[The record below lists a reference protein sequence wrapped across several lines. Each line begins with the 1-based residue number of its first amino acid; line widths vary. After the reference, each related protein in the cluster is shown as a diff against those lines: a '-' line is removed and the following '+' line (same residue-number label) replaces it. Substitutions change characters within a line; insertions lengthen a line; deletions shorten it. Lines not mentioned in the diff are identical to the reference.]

1 MRRPTTAGV
10 WLAGAALAL
19 TSTLALAAPESLLP
33 DTFDNPP
40 PAPAPTPPPRP
51 APAPGAAPAPSGP
64 SAPVVQ
70 PLPGT
75 ASPGGLDVEV
85 TLPENFPSLAELEAM
100 NPDEVDELL
109 GIKPKFDIPPAARR
123 AVREVGV
130 IGEGEGGFPA
140 GSLDDQPPQLIR
152 AALAANRGPLV
163 SRWGH
168 ILLRRALASRL
179 DAPRGMDPVAFAALR
194 ASLLNRLGE
203 GGTARALVQD
213 VDSANYNTALAN
225 AAFDAYLMTGD
236 VLGMC
241 PVARLKGTLRKDGEW
256 NMVRAI
262 CASYAGEARQAERE
276 LQRILYYGE
285 APRIDALLAQRYA
298 GAAGEGRRAV
308 NVEWNGVEELTPW
321 RFALSRALGVDLPAG
336 LRDDAGVRYDIGD
349 VLIPAVPL
357 QDRVA
362 AADRAAA
369 RGVISSAAMVDLYSQ
384 LWAEEIAGDERARAV
399 TLREAYVA
407 RDAAGRIAAMREL
420 WGDGTN
426 YGRQVLTAYA
436 AARLPVDEA
445 LVDDAPRL
453 VASMLAAGLDR
464 NAMRWGQAVPEGG
477 EAWALLALAQPDRRT
492 QVSSGAVQ
500 DFMDEDASADQR
512 KSRFLVAGLAGLGR
526 LEMDSASNLA
536 SRLGVDLN
544 RASAWSQRIDRAAEL
559 GNPTLV
565 ALLAG
570 LGMQGNGWD
579 KMTARHLFHIVRSLR
594 QVGLENEARMIAAEA
609 VARG

>member
-1 MRRPTTAGV
+1 MRRGV

-33 DTFDNPP
+33 DTFDD
-40 PAPAPTPPPRP
+40 PAPAPAPAPRP
-51 APAPGAAPAPSGP
+51 APAPGVAPAPSGP
-64 SAPVVQ
+64 STPVVQ
-70 PLPGT
+70 PLPG
-75 ASPGGLDVEV
+75 AQSPGSGLDVEV
-85 TLPENFPSLAELEAM
+85 TLPDDFPSLAELEAM
-100 NPDEVDELL
+100 DPDEVDELL

-123 AVREVGV
+123 AVREIGV
-130 IGEGEGGFPA
+130 IGEGEGGFPV

-203 GGTARALVQD
+203 GNAARALVQD
-213 VDSANYNTALAN
+213 VDSANYSTALAN

-241 PVARLKGTLRKDGEW
+241 PVARLKSTLREDGEW

-308 NVEWNGVEELTPW
+308 NVEWNDVDELTPW
-321 RFALSRALGVDLPAG
+321 RFALSRALGVELPAG
-336 LRDDAGVRYDIGD
+336 LRDGAGIRYDIGD

-357 QDRVA
+357 QERVA

-407 RDAAGRIAAMREL
+407 QDAAARLAAMREL
-420 WGDGTN
+420 WGDGTD

-445 LVDDAPRL
+445 LIADAPRI

-464 NAMRWGQAVPEGG
+464 NAMRWGQAVPEGS

-500 DFMDEDASADQR
+500 DFMDEDASTDQR

-526 LEMDSASNLA
+526 LEMDTATSLA
-536 SRLGVDLN
+536 SRLGVNLT
-544 RASAWSQRIDRAAEL
+544 RESAWSQRIDRAAEL

-570 LGMQGNGWD
+570 LGMQGDGWD

>member
-1 MRRPTTAGV
+1 MRRGV

-33 DTFDNPP
+33 DTFEN
-40 PAPAPTPPPRP
+40 PAPAPAPAPRP
-51 APAPGAAPAPSGP
+51 APAPGAAPAPSGS

-70 PLPGT
+70 PLPGST
-75 ASPGGLDVEV
+75 RPGGGLDVEI
-85 TLPENFPSLAELEAM
+85 TLPEDFPSLAELEAM
-100 NPDEVDELL
+100 DPDEIDELL

-203 GGTARALVQD
+203 GNAARALVQD

-241 PVARLKGTLRKDGEW
+241 PVARLKSTLREDGEW

-262 CASYAGEARQAERE
+262 CAAYAGEARQAERE

-308 NVEWNGVEELTPW
+308 NVEWNNVDELTPW
-321 RFALSRALGVDLPAG
+321 RFTLSRALGVDLPAG
-336 LRDDAGVRYDIGD
+336 LRDDAGIRYDIGD

-357 QDRVA
+357 QERVA

-407 RDAAGRIAAMREL
+407 QDAAGRLAAMREL

-445 LVDDAPRL
+445 LIADAPRL

-464 NAMRWGQAVPEGG
+464 NAMRWGRAVPEGG
-477 EAWALLALAQPDRRT
+477 EAWALLALAQPGRRT

-500 DFMDEDASADQR
+500 DFMDEDASSAQR
-512 KSRFLVAGLAGLGR
+512 KSRFLIAGLAGLGR
-526 LEMDSASNLA
+526 LEMDSATNLA
-536 SRLGVDLN
+536 NRLGVNLT
-544 RASAWSQRIDRAAEL
+544 RQSAWSQRIDRAAEL

>member
-1 MRRPTTAGV
+1 
-10 WLAGAALAL
+10 
-19 TSTLALAAPESLLP
+19 
-33 DTFDNPP
+33 
-40 PAPAPTPPPRP
+40 
-51 APAPGAAPAPSGP
+51 
-64 SAPVVQ
+64 VQ
-70 PLPGT
+70 PLPGAPT
-75 ASPGGLDVEV
+75 PGGGLDVEV

-100 NPDEVDELL
+100 DPDEVDELL

-203 GGTARALVQD
+203 GSAARALVQD

-241 PVARLKGTLRKDGEW
+241 PVARLKSTLREDGEW

-262 CASYAGEARQAERE
+262 CAAYAGEARQAERE

-308 NVEWNGVEELTPW
+308 NVEWNDVEELTPW

-336 LRDDAGVRYDIGD
+336 LRDDAGIRYDIGD

-384 LWAEEIAGDERARAV
+384 LWAEEIAGDERTRAV

-407 RDAAGRIAAMREL
+407 RDAAGRVAAMREL

-445 LVDDAPRL
+445 LIADAPRL

-464 NAMRWGQAVPEGG
+464 NAMRWGQAVPEGS

-492 QVSSGAVQ
+492 QVSEGAVE
-500 DFMDEDASADQR
+500 DFIGDDGSAEQR

-526 LEMDSASNLA
+526 LDMDSANDLA
-536 SRLGVDLN
+536 GELGVNLT
-544 RASAWSQRIDRAAEL
+544 RESAWSQRIGRAAEL

-570 LGMQGNGWD
+570 LGMQGSGWD

-609 VARG
+609 VARA

>member
-1 MRRPTTAGV
+1 MRRGV

-33 DTFDNPP
+33 DTFDD
-40 PAPAPTPPPRP
+40 PAPAPAPAPRP

-70 PLPGT
+70 PVPGAT
-75 ASPGGLDVEV
+75 SPQGGLDVEV
-85 TLPENFPSLAELEAM
+85 TLPEDFPSLAELEAM
-100 NPDEVDELL
+100 DPDEVDELL

-123 AVREVGV
+123 AVREIGV
-130 IGEGEGGFPA
+130 IAEGEGGFPV

-194 ASLLNRLGE
+194 AALLNRLGE
-203 GGTARALVQD
+203 GNAARALVQD

-241 PVARLKGTLRKDGEW
+241 PVARLKSTLREDGEW

-262 CASYAGEARQAERE
+262 CAAYAGEARQAERE

-308 NVEWNGVEELTPW
+308 NVEWNDVDELTPW
-321 RFALSRALGVDLPAG
+321 RFALSRALGVELPAG
-336 LRDDAGVRYDIGD
+336 LRDDAGIRYDIGD

-357 QDRVA
+357 QERVA

-407 RDAAGRIAAMREL
+407 QDAAARLGAMREL
-420 WGDGTN
+420 WGDGTD

-445 LVDDAPRL
+445 LIADAPRI

-464 NAMRWGQAVPEGG
+464 NAMRWGQAVPEGS

-500 DFMDEDASADQR
+500 DFMDEDGSVDQR

-526 LEMDSASNLA
+526 LEMDTATNLA
-536 SRLGVDLN
+536 SRLGVNLT
-544 RASAWSQRIDRAAEL
+544 RASVWSQRIDRAAEL

-570 LGMQGNGWD
+570 LGMQGDGWD